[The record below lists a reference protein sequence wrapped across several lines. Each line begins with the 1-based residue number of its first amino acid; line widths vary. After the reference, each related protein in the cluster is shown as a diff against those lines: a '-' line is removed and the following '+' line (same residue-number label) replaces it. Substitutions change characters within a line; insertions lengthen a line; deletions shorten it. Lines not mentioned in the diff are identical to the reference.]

1 MLEESVQPRATVQL
15 LDILE
20 TAPVTERTAGLSGT
34 DIIDQSLGLP
44 VLVSHEVLVA
54 AALELTPI
62 PTLLLLLLLAI
73 VVALSFTVGEAW
85 VPAYELIPDTSNSL
99 EAVLA
104 PLALAVD
111 AVPEPVMYEPM
122 GLVEWTP
129 LKVAAVTILSPE
141 LGPIALKAIF
151 AVVLLATLLAGSIYI
166 EAAWHLVKLKTKQS
180 GGPSTLVATG
190 VKGML
195 LKVGV
200 LKGPPTNPV
209 YARNRTR
216 VWPAWT
222 VYEKLTLPL

>member
-44 VLVSHEVLVA
+44 ALLVHEVLVA
-54 AALELTPI
+54 AALELTPM

-73 VVALSFTVGEAW
+73 VVALSLTVGEDWA
-85 VPAYELIPDTSNSL
+85 PPPLYELNPDTSSSL

-104 PLALAVD
+104 PLALEVA
-111 AVPEPVMYEPM
+111 AVPEPVIYEPV
-122 GLVEWTP
+122 GLLGWT
-129 LKVAAVTILSPE
+129 LLNVAAVTMLS
-141 LGPIALKAIF
+141 AVAVKAIF
-151 AVVLLATLLAGSIYI
+151 AVVLLVTLLAGKIYI
-166 EAAWHLVKLKTKQS
+166 EAAWHLMKLKTKQS
-180 GGPSTLVATG
+180 AGPSTWVATG

-200 LKGPPTNPV
+200 LDGPPRNPV

-216 VWPAWT
+216 VWFAWT
-222 VYEKLTLPL
+222 V